1 MSSKEP
7 PRRLGRGLSSLI
19 SSDLQPPRE
28 QVALRMATD
37 PVPGPRLMELPLDQI
52 SPNPLQPRKLFD
64 DRSIGQLA
72 ASIRERG
79 TLQPVIVRPAPNGF
93 QLVAGERRWRAAR
106 MAGAT
111 HIPAIVRYTTDGD
124 ALELALIENLH
135 REDLNPVERAEAYL
149 EIKKRVNISNDEL
162 ADRLGE
168 DRSTVANYLR
178 VLDLPQD
185 ALDMLADGRLSMG
198 HGRAILGVADPR
210 LRSTLARTAAD
221 EGWSVRQTEARVRA
235 IAEGAARRVT
245 KVRRATVSDVERRL
259 TEAIGTR
266 VSIIEGRKKGTGR
279 IVIEYYSLDDFERIA
294 DRLGMER
301 ET

>member
-1 MSSKEP
+1 MSTKEQ

-19 SSDLQPPRE
+19 STDIQPPQE
-28 QVALRMATD
+28 QSGLRLTQD
-37 PVPGPRLMELPLDQI
+37 PETGPRLTELPLDQI
-52 SPNPLQPRKLFD
+52 APNPLQPRKLFD
-64 DRSIGQLA
+64 DRSISQLA
-72 ASIRERG
+72 ASIKERG
-79 TLQPVIVRPAPNGF
+79 TLQPVIVRPASSGF

-106 MAGAT
+106 LAGAT
-111 HIPAIVRYTTDGD
+111 HIPAIVRYASDGD

-185 ALDMLADGRLSMG
+185 VLDMLADGRLSMG

-210 LRSTLARTAAD
+210 LRSTLARTAA
-221 EGWSVRQTEARVRA
+221 EQGWSVRQTEARVRA
-235 IAEGAARRVT
+235 TSEGAARRAT
-245 KVRRATVSDVERRL
+245 KARRATVSDAERRL
-259 TEAIGTR
+259 TEAVGTR
-266 VSIIEGRKKGTGR
+266 VSIVEGRKQGTGR